1 MLPPRLLWWLCLRAM
16 LLPSGDA
23 SALAEE
29 PLVDSVVASGN
40 VEEVPVSQA
49 CQSVL
54 DEVVVAPPV
63 LEVISAS
70 SQGPLGDVR
79 GNMDLDSL
87 NLHDNELNE
96 VASQPMV
103 LSGKPLFDGGS
114 ESASGGA
121 PAGAT
126 LVSAEETSELV
137 KSLKAVL
144 PVSAEPAVGGD
155 TWGSSGD
162 PSHEFVVP
170 LLPHVRQQSSSAR
183 VASRSRSRYGDESL
197 HLLVRLALR
206 DLVIL
211 ASHLVLL
218 GLVRQLLSCLIFV
231 SFFAFCTRYGFFQFF
246 VFTYGSFCN
255 CG

>member
-1 MLPPRLLWWLCLRAM
+1 
-16 LLPSGDA
+16 
-23 SALAEE
+23 
-29 PLVDSVVASGN
+29 
-40 VEEVPVSQA
+40 
-49 CQSVL
+49 
-54 DEVVVAPPV
+54 
-63 LEVISAS
+63 
-70 SQGPLGDVR
+70 
-79 GNMDLDSL
+79 MDLDSL

-170 LLPHVRQQSSSAR
+170 LLPRVRQQSSSAR
-183 VASRSRSRYGDESL
+183 VASHSRSRYGDKSSPPVSL
-197 HLLVRLALR
+197 AGPQRSSHSRQSPSASRPRSSAIILP
-206 DLVIL
+206 DL
-211 ASHLVLL
+211 
-218 GLVRQLLSCLIFV
+218 C
-231 SFFAFCTRYGFFQFF
+231 
-246 VFTYGSFCN
+246 
-255 CG
+255 